1 MVTKLI
7 LLMVFQVAEL
17 LLFPTIFFLKISIN
31 MF

>member
-17 LLFPTIFFLKISIN
+17 LLFLTIFFLKISIN

>member
-7 LLMVFQVAEL
+7 LLMVFQVAKL